1 MYIDNL
7 DEVVNKD
14 NNTCYRT
21 IKMKPVHVNPGTRF
35 DFNKENNRVQNVKL
49 AIM

>member
-1 MYIDNL
+1 MYIDKL
-7 DEVVNKD
+7 DEVVNKH

-21 IKMKPVHVNPGTRF
+21 IKMKPVHVNPCTRF